1 MLHFEDFH
9 NGQTFALGP
18 RKITAEEIISFADEF
33 DPQPFHL
40 DPEAARNSVFGE
52 LAASGFHS
60 AALMLR
66 LICDAFLSNSSILG
80 SSGMDE
86 ITWHT
91 PLFAGDILS
100 GSLEVSALRTS
111 ASRPNMGIMNFEAT
125 LHNQHDAPKVTLK
138 GWFFFGRRP
147 A

>member
-1 MLHFEDFH
+1 MLHFENFAL
-9 NGQTFALGP
+9 GQTFALGP
-18 RKITAEEIISFADEF
+18 RRVTVEDIISFAEEF

-40 DPEAARNSVFGE
+40 DPAAARNSVFGE
-52 LAASGFHS
+52 LTASGFHS

-86 ITWHT
+86 VVWHK
-91 PLFAGDILS
+91 PLHAGDTVAGTLKVT
-100 GSLEVSALRTS
+100 GLRTS
-111 ASRPNMGIMNFEAT
+111 ASRPNMGIMNFEAVLNDQRNT
-125 LHNQHDAPKVTLK
+125 RKVTLK
-138 GWFFFGRRP
+138 GWFFFGRKP